1 MNKNEIITSIKSI
14 KYWYHYIYGELEL
27 IDIDGDIVKLQPSA
41 NNIFYTE
48 YLKLR
53 LRDEKTKDEYLYFN
67 IDAFKNGNRQD
78 KRYSLTPMPSDIAE
92 MFVTAEKNFVYNN
105 DNFYPIDTTPSG
117 MSTQNPQWPKQLVY
131 PETIDYLLDEY
142 GHKRKYKNV
151 KYPDHPLFRNIIKAN
166 DMLRYIETSSHM
178 SLCDEDPL
186 CCTNADYIFAI
197 KDKIMDNSNNSQEKF
212 YDFIIN
218 RIIDKLRQERII
230 QIVDKSFND
239 ELNSY
244 VNAFIKQNK
253 HSSYE
258 KITYD
263 NIKKYMDGIPYFY
276 TKLIEKGIL
285 ICQDQDSYKEFIEK
299 FVKYGNYT
307 KDMLENN
314 DEYFIN
320 DFRLRINPHF
330 YLKSGDGAP
339 SYLEM
344 QKEYYINT
352 KNKEFAEKN
361 DMLISNLIKL
371 HDLFTYKKILSK

>member
-41 NNIFYTE
+41 NNIFYSE

-53 LRDEKTKDEYLYFN
+53 LRDGKTKDEYLYFN
-67 IDAFKNGNRQD
+67 VVAFKYSNRQD
-78 KRYSLTPMPSDIAE
+78 NEYNLTPMPSDIAE
-92 MFVTAEKNFVYNN
+92 MFVTAKKEFTYNSSS
-105 DNFYPIDTTPSG
+105 FYYVDENTSQAPQPLVCPATIN
-117 MSTQNPQWPKQLVY
+117 NPKYL
-131 PETIDYLLDEY
+131 DY
-142 GHKRKYKNV
+142 
-151 KYPDHPLFRNIIKAN
+151 PLFRNIIKAN
-166 DMLRYIETSSHM
+166 DMLRHIETSSHM

-218 RIIDKLRQERII
+218 RIMDKLRQERII

-244 VNAFIKQNK
+244 VNTFIKQNK

-258 KITYD
+258 KITYAD
-263 NIKKYMDGIPYFY
+263 IKKYMDGIPYFY

-285 ICQDQDSYKEFIEK
+285 ICQDQGSYKEIIEK

-307 KDMLENN
+307 KDMIENN

-344 QKEYYINT
+344 QKEYYLNT
-352 KNKEFAEKN
+352 KNKELAEKN

-371 HDLFTYKKILSK
+371 HDLFIYKKILSK

>member
-27 IDIDGDIVKLQPSA
+27 IDIDGDIVKLQPST
-41 NNIFYTE
+41 NNIFYSE

-53 LRDEKTKDEYLYFN
+53 LRDGKTKDEYLYFN
-67 IDAFKNGNRQD
+67 LVAFKYGNRQD
-78 KRYSLTPMPSDIAE
+78 NEYTLTPMPSDIAE
-92 MFVTAEKNFVYNN
+92 MFVTAKKEFTYNSSS
-105 DNFYPIDTTPSG
+105 FYRVDENTS
-117 MSTQNPQWPKQLVY
+117 QEPQPLVC
-131 PETIDYLLDEY
+131 PATIDCLVDEY
-142 GHKRKYKNV
+142 GHKHIYRNA
-151 KYPDHPLFRNIIKAN
+151 KYPDYPLFRNIIKAN
-166 DMLRYIETSSHM
+166 DMLRHIETSSHM

-197 KDKIMDNSNNSQEKF
+197 KDKIIDDSNNSQEKF

-218 RIIDKLRQERII
+218 RVIDKLRQERII

-258 KITYD
+258 KISYAD
-263 NIKKYMDGIPYFY
+263 IKEYMDGITCFY
-276 TKLIEKGIL
+276 NKLIEKGIL
-285 ICQDQDSYKEFIEK
+285 ICQDQSSYKEIIEK

-330 YLKSGDGAP
+330 YLKGGDGAP

-352 KNKEFAEKN
+352 KNKELAEKN

-371 HDLFTYKKILSK
+371 HELFAYKKILSK